1 MIIRPFE
8 FTKEALIERAEK
20 WIAEWLALFAVI
32 VFILTLGYLE
42 PSWKFQWITYTM
54 GLKNK

>member
-1 MIIRPFE
+1 MIIIPFE
-8 FTKEALIERAEK
+8 FTKEALLDRGAK

-42 PSWKFQWITYTM
+42 PSMKWKEI
-54 GLKNK
+54 K